1 MQIVK
6 VTCEGETPLLMEPMS
21 DAVLE
26 SLRTGKRLPINKDR
40 TAEEVALEKIYKD
53 ENDNPCIPADNL
65 WSCLVEAGRLVSFKG
80 KKNISTADESLLG
93 GLLRIKEEYLPLQN
107 GSPITHRVDKRRGR
121 LPDGTAV
128 CLVRPRFDHWGFSAT
143 LIIKDGDIDDKKMK
157 ELFEAAGTFKG
168 IGGHRKK
175 GSFGRFVVT
184 GWEVIGGDK
193 KKAPAKK
200 AASED
205 GENGETADD
214 ES

>member
-6 VTCEGETPLLMEPMS
+6 VTCEGEAPLLMEPMS

-40 TAEEVALEKIYKD
+40 SADEIAGEKIYRD
-53 ENDNPCIPADNL
+53 ESNNPCIPADNL

-80 KKNISTADESLLG
+80 KQNISNASESLLG
-93 GLLRIKEEYLPLQN
+93 GLLRIKEEFLPLQN
-107 GSPITHRVDKRRGR
+107 GGPITHRVDKRRGR

-143 LIIKDGDIDDKKMK
+143 LHINDEQIDDKKMK
-157 ELFEAAGTFKG
+157 ELFGAAGTFKG

-184 GWEVIGGDK
+184 SWEVIGGDK
-193 KKAPAKK
+193 KKAAKK
-200 AASED
+200 ALIAEEGGD
-205 GENGETADD
+205 DAGTGD

>member
-40 TAEEVALEKIYKD
+40 TAEEIALEKIYKD
-53 ENDNPCIPADNL
+53 EDNNPCIPADNL

-80 KKNISTADESLLG
+80 KQNISNASESLLG

-107 GSPITHRVDKRRGR
+107 GQPITWRVDKRRGR

-143 LIIKDGDIDDKKMK
+143 LTIKDGDIDDKKMK

-175 GSFGRFVVT
+175 GSFGRFAVT
-184 GWEVIGGDK
+184 SWEVIGGEK
-193 KKAPAKK
+193 KKATAKK
-200 AASED
+200 PTAAEGDD
-205 GENGETADD
+205 GEAVAE

>member
-1 MQIVK
+1 
-6 VTCEGETPLLMEPMS
+6 MEPMS

-40 TAEEVALEKIYKD
+40 TADEIADEKIYRD
-53 ENDNPCIPADNL
+53 EDNNPCIPADNL

-80 KKNISTADESLLG
+80 KQNISNASESLLG

-107 GSPITHRVDKRRGR
+107 GSPISHRVDKRRGR

-143 LIIKDGDIDDKKMK
+143 LHINDEQIDEKKMK
-157 ELFEAAGTFKG
+157 ELFGAAGTFKG

-184 GWEVIGGDK
+184 SWEVIGGDK
-193 KKAPAKK
+193 KKATKK
-200 AASED
+200 QTIAEEGGDDASA
-205 GENGETADD
+205 GD